1 MRDMKYLR
9 RNFVRA
15 FWRGLSLV
23 WPIVSLLLVFMALLG
38 LVVGKLEGWPMGDG
52 LYFSFVT
59 GLTIG
64 YGDLVPKDCLAR
76 ALAVLIGM
84 AGIVMTGLIVAV
96 GVHALRNALEDQ
108 GIQ

>member
-1 MRDMKYLR
+1 MRDTKHLR
-9 RNFVRA
+9 RNFIREL
-15 FWRGLSLV
+15 WRGLSVV
-23 WPIVSLLLVFMALLG
+23 WPIVSALLVFMALLG
-38 LVVGKLEGWPMGDG
+38 LVVGQLEDWPVGDG

-64 YGDLVPKDCLAR
+64 YGDLTPKHASAR

-96 GVHALRNALEDQ
+96 GVHALRNVLEDQ
-108 GIQ
+108 GIH